1 MRKKHFLTAAALCIS
16 APLLLLICCKGPQG
30 DSSLPCDIYAAHG
43 TPCVTAHSTT
53 RLLSS
58 SYDGPLYRVVRDS
71 DGAYLDVTADS
82 RGYAFSELQDE
93 FCRDAVCRISII
105 YDQSGKGNDLTQAAP
120 GTFNGPAKG
129 NFNELP
135 IADMAPVM
143 LNGRKVY
150 GVYIGNGIQGQQ
162 CQRSGHQRRG

>member
-1 MRKKHFLTAAALCIS
+1 MRKKHFLIAASLCIS

-82 RGYAFSELQDE
+82 RGYAFSEL
-93 FCRDAVCRISII
+93 
-105 YDQSGKGNDLTQAAP
+105 P
-120 GTFNGPAKG
+120 
-129 NFNELP
+129 
-135 IADMAPVM
+135 
-143 LNGRKVY
+143 
-150 GVYIGNGIQGQQ
+150 
-162 CQRSGHQRRG
+162 